1 MKISFFDFTLNFGGA
16 PQGSLYLMKR
26 LQDKGYECNIIDVFG
41 VSEQYKAK
49 SLEYNLNHFVLY
61 SKSTNVTIG
70 HSNQPLL
77 RAFGFLKQASNFFI
91 ITLRLINYIRI
102 NKPDLVIVNNEKSL
116 FFLHI
121 AKLLLNFKI
130 LFYFRGEG
138 TDTQLS
144 PRLVKAIKTKV
155 DYMVAHSKKAVDNL
169 TRAGIPKN
177 ILGYIPNCIES
188 NKFKTPEKST
198 GLPVSNKFKIM
209 LTAARPVREKGH
221 HIAIEAL
228 NKLKIEGY
236 EIDLWLP
243 GASPIGVDDS
253 YINYLHN
260 LIINYGLDN
269 DVHFIGW
276 RDNLVSDIVS
286 CDLVILP
293 SHTEGFP
300 RSIIESMIH
309 GVPVCA
315 TPVGGIPEAI
325 KHMETG
331 LLFEVDDIDGLK
343 ESIKLMISDKELY
356 KSISTRAKDFSRSY
370 FDPKNNTDSIISIIE
385 KI

>member
-1 MKISFFDFTLNFGGA
+1 MKISFFDFTVNFGGA

-26 LQDKGYECNIIDVFG
+26 LKDRGYECSIIDVFG
-41 VSEQYKAK
+41 ASEQYKAK
-49 SLEYNLNHFVLY
+49 SLEYGLNYSVLY
-61 SKSTNVTIG
+61 SKKTNVTVG
-70 HSNQPLL
+70 HNNKPLL
-77 RAFGFLKQASNFFI
+77 RALGFLKQAPSFSSI
-91 ITLRLINYIRI
+91 ILRLVEYIRI

-116 FFLHI
+116 FFLYI
-121 AKLLLNFKI
+121 ARLLINFKI

-138 TDTQLS
+138 TNTQLS
-144 PRLVKAIKTKV
+144 PRLIKAMKTKTN
-155 DYMVAHSKKAVDNL
+155 YIVAHSRNAVDNL
-169 TRAGIPKN
+169 AAAGIPKN
-177 ILGYIPNCIES
+177 MLGYIPNCIES
-188 NKFKTPEKST
+188 KKFEKPEQSAD
-198 GLPVSNKFKIM
+198 LPESNKFKVM

-236 EIDLWLP
+236 KIDLWLP
-243 GASPIGVDDS
+243 GISPVGVDDF
-253 YINYLHN
+253 YIDHLYT
-260 LIINYGLDN
+260 LIHDYGLKD

-276 RDNLVSDIVS
+276 RDNLVSDIVC

-300 RSIIESMIH
+300 RSVIESMIH

-331 LLFEVDDIDGLK
+331 LLFEVDDVEGLK
-343 ESIKLMISDKELY
+343 ESIKLMISDNELY
-356 KSISTRAKDFSRSY
+356 NSISKKAKDFSRSY
-370 FDPKNNTDSIISIIE
+370 FDPNNNTDSIISIIE

>member
-26 LQDKGYECNIIDVFG
+26 LQDRGYECSVIDVFG
-41 VSEQYKAK
+41 ASEQYKAK
-49 SLEYNLNHFVLY
+49 SSEYDLSYSVLY
-61 SKSTNVTIG
+61 LKNTNITIG

-77 RAFGFLKQASNFFI
+77 RAFGFLKQASNFSI
-91 ITLRLINYIRI
+91 ITLKLIKYIRV

-116 FFLHI
+116 FFLYI

-138 TDTQLS
+138 TNIQLS
-144 PRLVKAIKTKV
+144 PRLVKAMKTKTNYV
-155 DYMVAHSKKAVDNL
+155 VAHSKNAVDNL
-169 TRAGIPKN
+169 FRAGISKN
-177 ILGYIPNCIES
+177 VLGYIPNCIES
-188 NKFKTPEKST
+188 SKFETPEKST
-198 GLPVSNKFKIM
+198 DLPVSNKFKIM

-243 GASPIGVDDS
+243 GTSPIGVDDS

-260 LIINYGLDN
+260 LVNNYGLDN
-269 DVHFIGW
+269 DIHFIGW
-276 RDNLVSDIVS
+276 RENLVSDIVS
-286 CDLVILP
+286 CDLIILP

-325 KHMETG
+325 KHKETG
-331 LLFEVDDIDGLK
+331 LLFEVDDVEGLK
-343 ESIKLMISDKELY
+343 EAIKLMINNKELY
-356 KSISTRAKDFSRSY
+356 NSISTRAKDFSRSY
-370 FDPKNNTDSIISIIE
+370 FDPNNNTDSIISIIE

>member
-1 MKISFFDFTLNFGGA
+1 MKISFFDFTVNFGGA

-26 LQDKGYECNIIDVFG
+26 LKDRGYQCDVIDVFG
-41 VSEQYKAK
+41 VSEQYKAR
-49 SLEYNLNHFVLY
+49 SLEYGLNHSILY
-61 SKSTNVTIG
+61 SKKTNVTVG
-70 HSNQPLL
+70 HSNKPLL
-77 RAFGFLKQASNFFI
+77 RVLSFLKQTPSFSI
-91 ITLRLINYIRI
+91 VTLRLIEYIRI
-102 NKPDLVIVNNEKSL
+102 NKPDLVIINNEKSL

-121 AKLLLNFKI
+121 AKLLMDFKI

-138 TDTQLS
+138 TNTQLS
-144 PRLVKAIKTKV
+144 PRLIKAMKTKT
-155 DYMVAHSKKAVDNL
+155 DYIVAHSRNAVDNL
-169 TRAGIPKN
+169 ATAGIPEN
-177 ILGYIPNCIES
+177 MLGYIPNCIES
-188 NKFKTPEKST
+188 RKFEKPEQSAD
-198 GLPVSNKFKIM
+198 LPVSNKFKVM

-243 GASPIGVDDS
+243 GTSPIGIDNS
-253 YINYLHN
+253 YINYLHD
-260 LIINYGLDN
+260 LINDYGLKG

-276 RDNLVSDIVS
+276 RDNLVSDIVC
-286 CDLVILP
+286 CDLVVLP

-300 RSIIESMIH
+300 RSVIESMIH

-325 KHMETG
+325 KHMKTG
-331 LLFEVDDIDGLK
+331 LLFEVDDIEGLK

-356 KSISTRAKDFSRSY
+356 NSISKRAKDFSRSY
-370 FDPKNNTDSIISIIE
+370 FDPNNNTDRIISIIE

>member
-1 MKISFFDFTLNFGGA
+1 MKISFFDFTVNFGGA
-16 PQGSLYLMKR
+16 PQGSLYLMRR
-26 LQDKGYECNIIDVFG
+26 LQDRGYECSVIDVFG

-49 SLEYNLNHFVLY
+49 SLEYNLNHSVLY
-61 SKSTNVTIG
+61 SKKTNVTVG
-70 HSNQPLL
+70 HSNKLLL
-77 RAFGFLKQASNFFI
+77 RTLGFLKQTPSFSI
-91 ITLRLINYIRI
+91 ITLRLIEYIRI
-102 NKPDLVIVNNEKSL
+102 HKPDLVIVNNEKSL

-121 AKLLLNFKI
+121 AKLLMDFKI

-138 TDTQLS
+138 TNTQLS
-144 PRLVKAIKTKV
+144 PRLIKAMKTKT
-155 DYMVAHSKKAVDNL
+155 DYIVAHSRNAVDNL
-169 TRAGIPKN
+169 ATAGIPEKM
-177 ILGYIPNCIES
+177 LGYIPNCIES
-188 NKFKTPEKST
+188 RKFETPEQSAD
-198 GLPVSNKFKIM
+198 LPVSNKFKVM

-243 GASPIGVDDS
+243 GTSPIGVDDS
-253 YINYLHN
+253 YINHLHA
-260 LIINYGLDN
+260 LIDNYGLN
-269 DVHFIGW
+269 EDVHFIGW
-276 RDNLVSDIVS
+276 RDNLISDIVS

-309 GVPVCA
+309 GIPVCA

-331 LLFEVDDIDGLK
+331 LLFEVDDVEGLEK
-343 ESIKLMISDKELY
+343 SIKLMINDKELY
-356 KSISTRAKDFSRSY
+356 NSISKKAKDFSRSY